1 MKKIACLLSFTISSS
16 LAMSLDEIVDNA
28 LKNNQD
34 INSIEKSIEI
44 ANENIVLAK
53 QWKNPILTI
62 GANDIHFDEPLSRD
76 KEPMQAQYIGIS
88 QIIPIGKKIE
98 IKEIIAKKDKEIISL
113 SLEDKKLKLKSK
125 IYEFSYNILIL
136 EKKLKLLTSYEKNI
150 KKIEK
155 LSASLYGYGKSNQ
168 NEILS
173 AKIAYSK
180 IQIKKQNLKNMIKNL
195 YLNLEQITY
204 SKINLIKAPIDIKEL
219 VLNMDIK
226 IHPKI
231 KMQKIQSSKFLNI
244 ARLEKE
250 NEKSDIKVNIAYFN
264 RDSKYKD
271 YANISVNIPLSIYK
285 TEKVKALKAKLKANE
300 ISTKL
305 EDLENDFKTKVLV
318 LQNNINNA
326 YRNYILIQKTILPLK
341 RKMQK
346 NIENY
351 NSLTGL
357 KPQAAIQNLNELI
370 SFEINSINQLKKYY
384 SNYSK
389 TKYYMTKVR

>member
-1 MKKIACLLSFTISSS
+1 
-16 LAMSLDEIVDNA
+16 
-28 LKNNQD
+28 
-34 INSIEKSIEI
+34 
-44 ANENIVLAK
+44 
-53 QWKNPILTI
+53 
-62 GANDIHFDEPLSRD
+62 
-76 KEPMQAQYIGIS
+76 
-88 QIIPIGKKIE
+88 
-98 IKEIIAKKDKEIISL
+98 
-113 SLEDKKLKLKSK
+113 
-125 IYEFSYNILIL
+125 
-136 EKKLKLLTSYEKNI
+136 I

-326 YRNYILIQKTILPLK
+326 YSNYILIQKTILPLK

>member
-1 MKKIACLLSFTISSS
+1 MKKIACLLSFAISSS

-113 SLEDKKLKLKSK
+113 SLEDKRLKLKSK
-125 IYEFSYNILIL
+125 IYEFSYDILIL

-180 IQIKKQNLKNMIKNL
+180 IQIKKQNLRNMIKNL

-357 KPQAAIQNLNELI
+357 KPQVAIQNLNELI
-370 SFEINSINQLKKYY
+370 SFEINSINQLKEYY